1 MRKDYLA
8 FFISLFLSRL
18 ADQILLFIVP
28 LVVFQTTNS
37 ASWAGLAFF
46 VESLPRFLAFPLCGA
61 LCDKYSPIRIL
72 HISQVY
78 RALLCLL
85 AMALYGVFGGIAWVV
100 VLSAVCGVLT
110 TQGIMAREVLMP
122 YVFRHYSYTK
132 TLSYSQIAD
141 QTGLVLGPLVAALLL
156 DIWAWHWVVL
166 WVAALFL
173 LADLGMRVW
182 QRLSRVSLEVYEQHQ
197 DIWLHPLR
205 IAFGHIRNLAEL
217 KKIIALAV
225 GVNLIVG
232 VTLAT
237 SAAMVIGEYGAGKD
251 HYAGLQ
257 AAGAATTIFI
267 LLLLARVTLPLRVL
281 GGIGYSMIAAGGVIS
296 ALSPNLSGYV
306 LGFLLIVGFD
316 KMFNVYMRTIRQ
328 RVIPPQ
334 DFGKTVGVITLL
346 NNLSQPLAGLLVA
359 LLAAPLGTQQ
369 VILVLA
375 GLTVLLGVAALW
387 WSANVDRFIPAEQ
400 AGRASA
406 DLARPNKTD
415 RAPVDTGEIPT
426 GR

>member
-28 LVVFQTTNS
+28 LVVFQTTQS

-61 LCDKYSPIRIL
+61 LCDKFSPIRIL

-78 RALLCLL
+78 RALLCVL
-85 AMALYGVFGGIAWVV
+85 AVLLYGLFGGIAWVV
-100 VLSAVCGVLT
+100 GLSALCGVLT

-122 YVFRHYSYTK
+122 HIFQHYSYTK

-141 QTGLVLGPLVAALLL
+141 QTGLVLGPLLAALLL
-156 DIWAWHWVVL
+156 EAWAWHWVVL
-166 WVAALFL
+166 WIAGLFL
-173 LADLGMRVW
+173 LADLSMRLW
-182 QRLSRVSLEVYEQHQ
+182 QRLSHITLEVFEQHQ
-197 DIWLHPLR
+197 DLWIQPLR
-205 IAFGHIRNLAEL
+205 IAFRHIRELTEL
-217 KKIIALAV
+217 KKIITLAV

-237 SAAMVIGEYGAGKD
+237 SVAMVIGQYSAGKD
-251 HYAGLQ
+251 AYAWLQ
-257 AAGAATTIFI
+257 AAGALTTILI
-267 LLLLARVTLPLRVL
+267 LFFLARVVLPLRVL
-281 GGIGYSMIAAGGVIS
+281 GSLAYSMIAAGAFIS
-296 ALSPNLSGYV
+296 ALSPNLAGYV

-316 KMFNVYMRTIRQ
+316 KMFNIYIRSTRQ
-328 RVIPPQ
+328 RVIPPR

-359 LLAAPLGTQQ
+359 LLAAPLGTQP
-369 VILVLA
+369 VILILAVL
-375 GLTVLLGVAALW
+375 TTLLGATALW
-387 WSANVDRFIPAEQ
+387 WFAKVRSPLVASILEADQE
-400 AGRASA
+400 AGS
-406 DLARPNKTD
+406 
-415 RAPVDTGEIPT
+415 
-426 GR
+426 

>member
-28 LVVFQTTNS
+28 LVVFQTTQS

-61 LCDKYSPIRIL
+61 LCDKFSPIRIL

-78 RALLCLL
+78 RALLCVL
-85 AMALYGVFGGIAWVV
+85 AVLLYGLFGGIAWVV
-100 VLSAVCGVLT
+100 GLSALCGVLT

-122 YVFRHYSYTK
+122 HIFQHYSYTK

-141 QTGLVLGPLVAALLL
+141 QTGLVLGPLLAALLL
-156 DIWAWHWVVL
+156 EAWAWHRVVL
-166 WVAALFL
+166 WIAGLFL
-173 LADLGMRVW
+173 LADLSMRLW
-182 QRLSRVSLEVYEQHQ
+182 QRLSHITLEVFEQHQ
-197 DIWLHPLR
+197 DLWIQPLR
-205 IAFGHIRNLAEL
+205 IAFRHIRELTEL
-217 KKIIALAV
+217 KKIITLAV

-237 SAAMVIGEYGAGKD
+237 SAAMVIGQYSAGKD
-251 HYAGLQ
+251 AYAWLQ
-257 AAGAATTIFI
+257 AAGALTTILI
-267 LLLLARVTLPLRVL
+267 LFFLARVVLPLRVL
-281 GGIGYSMIAAGGVIS
+281 GSLAYSMIAAGAFIS
-296 ALSPNLSGYV
+296 ALSPNLAGYV

-316 KMFNVYMRTIRQ
+316 KMFNIYIRSTRQ
-328 RVIPPQ
+328 RVIPPR

-359 LLAAPLGTQQ
+359 LLAAPLGTQR
-369 VILVLA
+369 VILILA
-375 GLTVLLGVAALW
+375 MLTTLLGATALW
-387 WSANVDRFIPAEQ
+387 WFAKVRSPLVASILEADQE
-400 AGRASA
+400 AGS
-406 DLARPNKTD
+406 
-415 RAPVDTGEIPT
+415 
-426 GR
+426 